1 MQVHACRR
9 SLPQRTAPLST
20 NSLTLT
26 PLALLAAVLLT
37 LAPAAS
43 QETAESPAPLD
54 AHAVIKHMA
63 ERNPTLQS
71 YKARVHVDIRMSS
84 FPYLAPKL
92 DGTSYYKRPD
102 FFIVVFDRMPSYA
115 RSFGR
120 LFNDIGNPL
129 AWQRDQNITV
139 DGTTSLDGRP
149 TIVLRLTKKI
159 HSDILDHTLAYVDE
173 ASFVL
178 VRMEW
183 YYTSGGKIAMTQ
195 QYRAD
200 GSYFV
205 VSRQHATIQIP
216 HVRAVA
222 DAVYGTYQTNV
233 PVDAAKLA
241 P

>member
-1 MQVHACRR
+1 VQVHTCRH
-9 SLPQRTAPLST
+9 SLPLRTALLST

-26 PLALLAAVLLT
+26 PLALLAAALLT
-37 LAPAAS
+37 FAPAAS
-43 QETAESPAPLD
+43 QEASSGAGPLD
-54 AHAVIKHMA
+54 ARAVIKHMT

-71 YKARVHVDIRMSS
+71 YKARVHVDVRMLS

-102 FFIVVFDRMPSYA
+102 FFVVVFDRVPSYA
-115 RSFGR
+115 RGFGR
-120 LFNDIGNPL
+120 LFNDIGNPS
-129 AWQRDQNITV
+129 AWQRDQNISL
-139 DGTTSLDGRP
+139 DGTTLLDGRP

-216 HVRAVA
+216 HVHAVA

-233 PVDAAKLA
+233 PVDVGKLA